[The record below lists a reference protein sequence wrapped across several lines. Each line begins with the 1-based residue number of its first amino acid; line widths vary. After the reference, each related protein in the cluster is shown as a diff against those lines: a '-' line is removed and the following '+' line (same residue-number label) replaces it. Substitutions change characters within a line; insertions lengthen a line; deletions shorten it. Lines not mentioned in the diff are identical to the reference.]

1 MKRYFFRRF
10 LVEFIKISEKNQRN
24 LRERVFS
31 DYKKDFSF
39 TLSFIIYHSSLI
51 DIMSLKKIAVDE
63 VPRAYLIGMLLL
75 ACGSILFSGKAI
87 FVKIA
92 YRYDTDASTLL
103 ALRMLFSMPI
113 YALIAYSVQK
123 KAETKVIL
131 TQKQW
136 IFTILAGFS
145 GYYVGSLTDF
155 MGLKYISAGMERL
168 ILFTFPTMVLILN
181 ALFFKIKVTKHQYI
195 AIFLTYLGIF
205 IAFQA
210 DLTAGTQINIP
221 LGSLLVFGSAFTY
234 SIYYVLA
241 GQMIPIVGSVLFSC
255 YTMLAAGVF
264 VLLHNFW
271 VNGWLF
277 LHQNPIIYLIGAA
290 IAIFATVIPTTL
302 IAEGIKRVGSSNGAI
317 VGFIGPVSMIFMANI
332 FLGEKI
338 TFLQL
343 LGTAVVLIG
352 VLRVAKK

>member
-1 MKRYFFRRF
+1 
-10 LVEFIKISEKNQRN
+10 
-24 LRERVFS
+24 
-31 DYKKDFSF
+31 
-39 TLSFIIYHSSLI
+39 
-51 DIMSLKKIAVDE
+51 MSLKKMAMDE
-63 VPRAYLIGMLLL
+63 VPRTYLIGIFLL
-75 ACGSILFSGKAI
+75 AIGSILFSGKAI
-87 FVKIA
+87 LVKIA

-113 YALIAYSVQK
+113 YGYIAYSVQK
-123 KAETKVIL
+123 KADTKVLL

-136 IFTILAGFS
+136 NLTILAGFS
-145 GYYVGSLTDF
+145 GYYLASLTDF

-181 ALFFKIKVTKHQYI
+181 ALFFKIKITTHQYI
-195 AIFLTYLGIF
+195 AIFLTYLGIL

-210 DLTAGTQINIP
+210 DLAAGKQTNIP
-221 LGSLLVFGSAFTY
+221 LGSLLIFVCAFTY

-241 GQMIPIVGSVLFSC
+241 GQLIPIIGSILFSC
-255 YTMLAAGVF
+255 YSMLAASVF

-271 VNGWLF
+271 VNGLSF
-277 LHQNPIIYLIGAA
+277 LHQNPTIYLITSA
-290 IAIFATVIPTTL
+290 IAIFTTVIPTTL

-317 VGFIGPVSMIFMANI
+317 VGFVGPVSMIFMANL

-338 TFLQL
+338 TLLQL
-343 LGTAVVLIG
+343 LGTAVVLMG

>member
-1 MKRYFFRRF
+1 MF
-10 LVEFIKISEKNQRN
+10 LRKN
-24 LRERVFS
+24 
-31 DYKKDFSF
+31 
-39 TLSFIIYHSSLI
+39 
-51 DIMSLKKIAVDE
+51 AVDE
-63 VPRAYLIGMLLL
+63 VPKSYLIGILLL

-113 YALIAYSVQK
+113 YAIIAYSVQK
-123 KAETKVIL
+123 KAATKVIL

-136 IFTILAGFS
+136 ILTILAGFS
-145 GYYVGSLTDF
+145 GYYLASLTDF

-181 ALFFKIKVTKHQYI
+181 ALFFKIKITNHQYI
-195 AIFLTYLGIF
+195 AIILTYLGIF

-210 DLTAGTQINIP
+210 DLVAATQVNVP
-221 LGSLLVFGSAFTY
+221 LGSSLVFISAFMY

-241 GQMIPIVGSVLFSC
+241 GRIIPILGSVLFSC
-255 YTMLAAGVF
+255 YSMLAATVF
-264 VLLHNFW
+264 VLLHNFSM
-271 VNGWLF
+271 NGSLF
-277 LHQNPIIYLIGAA
+277 LHQNPMVYLIGFA
-290 IAIFATVIPTTL
+290 IAIFTTVIPTTL
-302 IAEGIKRVGSSNGAI
+302 IAEGIQRVGSSNGAI
-317 VGFIGPVSMIFMANI
+317 VGFVGPVSMIFMANI

-338 TFLQL
+338 TILQL
-343 LGTAVVLIG
+343 LGTAVVLMG